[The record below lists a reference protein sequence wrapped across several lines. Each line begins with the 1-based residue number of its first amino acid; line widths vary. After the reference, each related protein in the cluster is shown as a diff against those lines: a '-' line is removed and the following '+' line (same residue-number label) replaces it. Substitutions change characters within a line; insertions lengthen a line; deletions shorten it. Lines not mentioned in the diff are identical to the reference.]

1 MIFYLFIFEF
11 IILLLCWQKPANA
24 SCSSNN
30 ARLPRWDIVI
40 SGKMSAWKWCLPL
53 LSHLAKKQAPHF
65 PTIFYSI
72 KLTIKLRTSD
82 RLNGKKNNGWCFGF
96 VQTCYCQSCLSIK
109 FKFRVNY
116 APIIK
121 VNSDVQTLA
130 NSKWH
135 YWSTAAGLKIIF
147 GWWPHT
153 MTVQRNFCLVKS
165 RFWPVKYWEKS

>member
-1 MIFYLFIFEF
+1 MATDSHSSSRAIVSLRSKEWLACYWKHICSEQEDFQKRFPVSPKMLICDRKMIFYLFIFEF

-82 RLNGKKNNGWCFGF
+82 RLNGKKKK
-96 VQTCYCQSCLSIK
+96 Q
-109 FKFRVNY
+109 RVVFWFCTDMLL
-116 APIIK
+116 PI
-121 VNSDVQTLA
+121 L
-130 NSKWH
+130 
-135 YWSTAAGLKIIF
+135 LK
-147 GWWPHT
+147 
-153 MTVQRNFCLVKS
+153 
-165 RFWPVKYWEKS
+165 Y